1 MSRGVVQ
8 EPSIYGRIGSR
19 SGGQCWQ
26 ADNRVM
32 ARRAEG
38 SQRHVAARYRPLIVL
53 LHRARSDETNDG
65 INLVAGHRLLT
76 EAGYDAIG
84 FDHFALPDDSIARAA
99 REGRLRRNFQGF
111 TDDPAEILLGLGASA
126 ISQFPD
132 LIVQNEKQAGPWR
145 ECVERGSLPAA
156 RGTLCTADDRRRGRI
171 IEAVLCRG
179 EAHVDAITPMPDLMR
194 FERSDLVR
202 ADGAD
207 VRLTPDALPYAR
219 CIAAAFDSYLQPAEM
234 RFSHAV

>member
-1 MSRGVVQ
+1 
-8 EPSIYGRIGSR
+8 
-19 SGGQCWQ
+19 
-26 ADNRVM
+26 
-32 ARRAEG
+32 
-38 SQRHVAARYRPLIVL
+38 
-53 LHRARSDETNDG
+53 
-65 INLVAGHRLLT
+65 
-76 EAGYDAIG
+76 
-84 FDHFALPDDSIARAA
+84 
-99 REGRLRRNFQGF
+99 
-111 TDDPAEILLGLGASA
+111 
-126 ISQFPD
+126 
-132 LIVQNEKQAGPWR
+132 
-145 ECVERGSLPAA
+145 VERGSLTAT